1 MRILFL
7 LFFTVISC
15 NVRDDIHVDNSLFIG
30 TFKSLDKEH
39 KIIFLDSVSDSSKKF
54 SDDTIKLDRV
64 FKIAAEYYYLKKYKS
79 SFAAS
84 KYAKNIAIKLKD
96 SFSIGR
102 ANYYM
107 GDCFMDYQK
116 DSAYYYYKESEKIFR
131 LIKNEDRLAKVH
143 YNKAFLLFYEG
154 NYTESE
160 IEVIKAMHYLKNTD
174 NLVYK
179 YYTNSLQGSNHL
191 ELGEYEKALS
201 YFNQATEILHKMQ
214 IKNIDKD
221 KFYDYNITNI
231 IDICTVY
238 DKKGDYSKSIIELKN
253 LIDSYNFT
261 KFPQLQHAV
270 LGNLGYSLMKNKNYN
285 ESKYYLEKAIDLAKK
300 DKNNQAYLYKII
312 DFGEYKLLTNDT
324 LEAKK
329 LFNEALVLSKK
340 LRSGK
345 EVLKTL
351 NFLSKVD
358 RINEYQYQNEYIKV
372 NDSIVKRQRENRE
385 KFSRI
390 EYETNKIED
399 ANKSLNNRNLFLL
412 LLLTCTIIIFLIIQ
426 IIRNRIARKTELF
439 YKIQKELADN
449 EILNITK
456 EFQTELV
463 NTKLQEQNR
472 ISKELHDGIVN
483 QIYGIRM
490 ILGSLNMKSGEEVQH
505 KRSIYI
511 KELHK
516 LETEIRTLSHQ
527 LNSDFSNYVAE
538 FNFLLEQLVKK
549 NNEIGVTHF
558 SSDIQKDINWDDY
571 SSVVKIN
578 LYRILQEL
586 FLNVN
591 KYAFAENCQLLVRK
605 LDDKLVFE
613 VRDDGVGFNSD
624 VATDGIGLKNIK
636 ARVKTLNAHI
646 RVQSNLNEGTK
657 FIILI

>member
-39 KIIFLDSVSDSSKKF
+39 KVIFLDSLSDSSKKF

-179 YYTNSLQGSNHL
+179 YYANSLQGSNHL

-238 DKKGDYSKSIIELKN
+238 DKKGDYSKSIIELKK
-253 LIDSYNFT
+253 LIDANNFT
-261 KFPQLQHAV
+261 NFPQLQHAV
-270 LGNLGYSLMKNKNYN
+270 LGNLGYSLMKNKEYN
-285 ESKYYLEKAIDLAKK
+285 ESKYYFEKAIALAKK

-358 RINEYQYQNEYIKV
+358 TRNEYQYQSEYIKV
-372 NDSIVKRQRENRE
+372 NDSLVKRQRENRE

-390 EYETNKIED
+390 EYETDRIED

-412 LLLTCTIIIFLIIQ
+412 LLLTCTVIIFLVIQ
-426 IIRNRIARKTELF
+426 IIRNRIARKIELF
-439 YKIQKELADN
+439 YKIQKELADD

-558 SSDIQKDINWDDY
+558 SCNIQKDINWDDY

-624 VATDGIGLKNIK
+624 DATDGIGLKNIK